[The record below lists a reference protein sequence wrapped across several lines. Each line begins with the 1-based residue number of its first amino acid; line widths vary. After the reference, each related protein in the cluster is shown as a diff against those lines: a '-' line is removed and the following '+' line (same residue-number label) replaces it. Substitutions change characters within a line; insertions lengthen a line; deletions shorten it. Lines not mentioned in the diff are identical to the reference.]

1 MNCETALVII
11 TTPDP
16 FPCNPPISLHFSFE
30 ISLLNNF
37 HLLRLLCPPPPPL
50 PSVSRHA
57 WTPQFLLIISK
68 LP

>member
-11 TTPDP
+11 IIMIPNP
-16 FPCNPPISLHFSFE
+16 FHVFLPLTV
-30 ISLLNNF
+30 ISLLKF
-37 HLLRLLCPPPPPL
+37 LSWITFICSVFYAPQS

>member
-37 HLLRLLCPPPPPL
+37 HLLRLLCPPP
-50 PSVSRHA
+50 R
-57 WTPQFLLIISK
+57 LLS
-68 LP
+68 LGMLGHLNFF